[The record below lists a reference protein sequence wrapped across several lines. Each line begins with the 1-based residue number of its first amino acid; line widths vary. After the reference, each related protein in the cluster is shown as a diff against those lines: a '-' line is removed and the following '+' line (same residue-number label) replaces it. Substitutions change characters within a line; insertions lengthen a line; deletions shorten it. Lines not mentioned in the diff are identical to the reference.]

1 MRLTRFRPTSQQQLK
16 HNKEHG
22 DFRKRRSAISRS
34 IFVKDASKRL
44 QQSRPILESRPVKKN
59 AATRIGTQPYRVVA
73 VGDTIISEQ
82 GLVAVNGRD
91 PLYRECRTA
100 HPLGEETA

>member
-44 QQSRPILESRPVKKN
+44 QQSRPILESRPVKKS
-59 AATRIGTQPYRVVA
+59 AATRTGTQPYRVVA
-73 VGDTIISEQ
+73 VGDTNISGQ
-82 GLVAVNGRD
+82 GLVADICRD
-91 PLYRECRTA
+91 PFYPTCGSGTPYE
-100 HPLGEETA
+100 